1 MCSLEERFAIYSTGY
16 ARALFWQTI
25 KLQTQRNLLQEAPL
39 WPIIV
44 LPFNDLTHLC
54 RYLDVLYD
62 PHQMRPPYD
71 DLLVICQFLTNLIPA
86 SSLQACT
93 NIYISQGFTPLLCIT
108 NSNPNSKSFLVID
121 INKIYR
127 DLRLRAFQT
136 AIGWTRNSKK
146 QLIPYASIVCATFA
160 IVCFIKMLK
169 R

>member
-1 MCSLEERFAIYSTGY
+1 MCSLEEKFAIYSPEYGH
-16 ARALFWQTI
+16 ALFWQTV
-25 KLQTQRNLLQEAPL
+25 KLQTKRNWLQKAPL

-71 DLLVICQFLTNLIPA
+71 DLLVICHLLTKLIPA

-93 NIYISQGFTPLLCIT
+93 DIYISQGFTPLLCIT

-127 DLRLRAFQT
+127 HLRLRAFQT
-136 AIGWTRNSKK
+136 AIGWTCNSKK
-146 QLIPYASIVCATFA
+146 QLIPYASIVCAAFA
-160 IVCFIKMLK
+160 IVFIINMFK